1 MDLENF
7 QEPMMQVNAMLENKE
22 LKARLY
28 DLQAENNHLKN
39 ELQFQYERNN
49 AMLKEAEN
57 TAQYRVGQVV
67 LVCITDIWRLGVIEE
82 IIDEHEK
89 PDAIGGKIRY
99 AVGGMFDYPI
109 QVTGES
115 LRPIKNEPNIC
126 GRNIIKDVASA
137 LEIYQSDSYL
147 RSEND

>member
-28 DLQAENNHLKN
+28 DLQVENNHLKN

-57 TAQYRVGQVV
+57 TAQYRVGQAV

-82 IIDEHEK
+82 IIDEHEN
-89 PDAIGGKIRY
+89 PDAVGGKIRY

-115 LRPIKNEPNIC
+115 LRPIKN
-126 GRNIIKDVASA
+126 VASA
-137 LEIYQSDSYL
+137 LEIYQSDGYL
-147 RSEND
+147 RNEND